1 MEVLTPEQLLRK
13 YVGKDPEDIELL
25 EEFEDLKGSGK
36 EISEEEKEKRREELE
51 DMSSEELREV
61 FGLT

>member
-13 YVGKDPEDIELL
+13 YVGKNPEDIDLPK
-25 EEFEDLKGSGK
+25 EFEELKGSAT

-51 DMSSEELREV
+51 DMSSEKFLGKYFEE
-61 FGLT
+61 